1 MHDHT
6 FAAMQCDQNAPILAP
21 LKSFS
26 LDLPEKTVFQS
37 SVLASGSVSSVRVSA
52 NRTSQYELTP

>member
-1 MHDHT
+1 
-6 FAAMQCDQNAPILAP
+6 MQCDQNAPILAP